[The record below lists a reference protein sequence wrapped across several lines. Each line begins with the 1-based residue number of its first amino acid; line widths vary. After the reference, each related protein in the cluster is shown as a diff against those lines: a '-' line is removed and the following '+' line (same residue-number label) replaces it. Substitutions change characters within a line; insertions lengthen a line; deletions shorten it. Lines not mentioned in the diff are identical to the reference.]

1 MHAGGICAACALGDA
16 CSEAG
21 DVAEGSLGRIG
32 GHHLV
37 EIIARG
43 RVIWSALITTGP
55 SIPDYRFK
63 G

>member
-1 MHAGGICAACALGDA
+1 
-16 CSEAG
+16 
-21 DVAEGSLGRIG
+21 VAEGSLGRIG